1 MKALLRLTKKHPS
14 MLLILLI
21 GATVT
26 FLACLWVYQ
35 IIVEQKRIEFSV
47 SAGVIEDAILQ
58 RLNTSEETLNNV
70 SALFASSLMVDAD
83 QYRIFTQELL
93 NRQPFIESIAY
104 MPRIFDSER
113 EDFIQT
119 MKDKGFAT
127 FSIHSHS
134 KDSRATSPPAP
145 EYFPIVFLEPFE
157 PGLVHLIGYNPLSD
171 TDYISAIQAAIETGN
186 TISAFSTVKDNRLT
200 IFKAIYAGKEIP
212 QTILERKQATNGL
225 VALSINM
232 EKFLTAQQLES
243 VQSIVLSG
251 YGLAPAFEKYILYS
265 HSKNGDVQEPGHFPF
280 PLDFQNSFS
289 FRTTVQVYEVA
300 ISEQIGW
307 SEIPYGWII
316 LAFSIGTGVTL
327 LIFFL
332 VRENLGRSQEIEQ
345 KVRQQTRD
353 LRRSEQSLRLAKEE
367 AEAASRAKTQFLANM
382 SHEIRTPLNAILG
395 FSQILLK
402 HPEAS
407 GKYLKY
413 IKMSGERLNEL
424 INNILDLSKIET
436 GKMEIDES
444 VINLRQLLR
453 SIYHIHKAEALRK
466 HLELECLI
474 DSDLPEN
481 IIIDRTKLNQI
492 LMNLVANAIK
502 FTSSG
507 KVSMSAAK
515 DDGMLRIEVSDEG
528 IGIPEERRE
537 AIFDAF
543 VQADN
548 STTRKFGG
556 SGLGLSI
563 TKKMVDLLNGTI
575 ELHSEVGKGS
585 NFVLRLPLQVEPEG
599 AASAVTDSPDIE
611 FASENIVLCVEDH
624 FINRK
629 VIAAMFKDMGID
641 IQMAHNGK
649 EGYEKARELHP
660 DLILMDLHMPVMDG
674 YEAVEKIR
682 NDPELAKTAVVALS
696 ADAFLQQQKG
706 ALDAGFDDYITKPVD
721 LDRDIP
727 IFARYL
733 KLKPREQARQAPVA

>member
-1 MKALLRLTKKHPS
+1 MKALLKLTKRHPS

-35 IIVEQKRIEFSV
+35 IIVEQKRVAFSA

-70 SALFASSLMVDAD
+70 SALFASSLTVDAD

-93 NRQPFIESIAY
+93 ERQPFIESIAY

-113 EDFIQT
+113 ENFIQS
-119 MKDKGFAT
+119 MKEKGFASFT
-127 FSIHSHS
+127 IHSDS
-134 KDSRATSPPAP
+134 KDSRAISPTAP
-145 EYFPIVFLEPFE
+145 EYFPIVYLEPFE
-157 PGLVHLIGYNPLSD
+157 PRLVHLIGYNPLSD
-171 TDYISAIQAAIETGN
+171 TDFIAPIQAAIETGN
-186 TISAFSTVKDNRLT
+186 AISAFSTVKNNRLT
-200 IFKAIYAGKEIP
+200 IFKAIYAGKETPQSIP
-212 QTILERKQATNGL
+212 ERKQATNGL

-232 EKFLTAQQLES
+232 GKFLTAEQLDS
-243 VQSIVLSG
+243 VESIVLSG
-251 YGLAPAFEKYILYS
+251 YGLEPAFEKYLLYY
-265 HSKNGDVQEPGHFPF
+265 HSKKGDVREPGHSPLS
-280 PLDFQNSFS
+280 LDFSNSFS
-289 FRTTVQVYEVA
+289 FRTTEQVYEVA
-300 ISEQIGW
+300 VSEKVGW
-307 SEIPYGWII
+307 SEIPFGWMI

-332 VRENLGRSQEIEQ
+332 VRENLDRSREIEQ

-402 HPEAS
+402 HPDAS

-413 IKMSGERLNEL
+413 IKISGERLNEL

-436 GKMEIDES
+436 GKMEVDES
-444 VINLRQLLR
+444 VIDLRQLLR
-453 SIYHIHKAEALRK
+453 SIYHIHKGEAQRK

-474 DSDLPEN
+474 DNDLPEN

-502 FTSSG
+502 FTSTG
-507 KVSMSAAK
+507 KVCMSAKK

-563 TKKMVDLLNGTI
+563 TKKMVDLLDGTI

-585 NFVLRLPLQVEPEG
+585 DFILKLPLKVEPES
-599 AASAVTDSPDIE
+599 AASAAAASPEVE
-611 FASENIVLCVEDH
+611 FARENIVLCVEDH

-629 VIAAMFKDMGID
+629 VIAAIFKDMGMD
-641 IQMAHNGK
+641 IHMAHNGK

-682 NDPELAKTAVVALS
+682 NDPEIAKTAVVALS

-706 ALDAGFDDYITKPVD
+706 ALDAGFDGYITKPID

-727 IFARYL
+727 ILAQYL
-733 KLKPREQARQAPVA
+733 KQKAPEASVT